1 MLAELKMLK
10 IQLTLISEYKRI
22 SDHRSIHR
30 IFHLNTKLIMNELEM
45 DEAFKSIHQSV
56 ITKIGN

>member
-1 MLAELKMLK
+1 MLK
-10 IQLTLISEYKRI
+10 IQLTLILEYKRI